1 MVPTPRVGRQRDG
14 AGVILGGISGCFGVF
29 QEIVCYGFD
38 MMCVCFMCVT
48 ILFVLSMGHLL
59 FDLWDLGVLI

>member
-1 MVPTPRVGRQRDG
+1 MTMVLTLWVGRHRDRTWVFCD
-14 AGVILGGISGCFGVF
+14 AFGCFGVF
-29 QEIVCYGFD
+29 QEIVCYDFV

-59 FDLWDLGVLI
+59 FDL